1 MARLFVAI
9 EVPQAL
15 AAALLARVPRV
26 AAIRAATPHQVH
38 LTLHF
43 LGEQDDATAACIE
56 QALGGVSG
64 AAFALTVKDAGYFR
78 GRRASV
84 LWAGVAPNAA
94 LDSLQADMAQVL
106 AGCESAPLPDAG
118 SQRHARFHPHIT
130 LARCGPAVADTA
142 LQAWRASQAELV
154 CEPFPVERFI
164 LYQSHLHAGGAQ
176 HVCRRAYA
184 LDLAAA

>member
-26 AAIRAATPHQVH
+26 GGIRAATPHQVH

-56 QALGGVSG
+56 QVLGGVSG
-64 AAFALTVKDAGYFR
+64 KSFALTVKEAGYFR

-84 LWAGVAPNAA
+84 LWVGVAPNAA
-94 LDSLQADMAQVL
+94 LDGLRAA
-106 AGCESAPLPDAG
+106 
-118 SQRHARFHPHIT
+118 
-130 LARCGPAVADTA
+130 LARALGGCG
-142 LQAWRASQAELV
+142 R
-154 CEPFPVERFI
+154 
-164 LYQSHLHAGGAQ
+164 YG
-176 HVCRRAYA
+176 
-184 LDLAAA
+184 LDPGPG